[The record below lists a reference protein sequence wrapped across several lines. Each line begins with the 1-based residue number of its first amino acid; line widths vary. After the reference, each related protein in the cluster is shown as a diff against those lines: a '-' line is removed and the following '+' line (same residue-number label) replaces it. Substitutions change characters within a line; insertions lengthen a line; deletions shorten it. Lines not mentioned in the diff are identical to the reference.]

1 MLEGGVGTRE
11 DVGLSLIRPAV
22 TMMLCWGEGYRYSG
36 GCRPVSNTSSR
47 HHDAVLEG
55 GVGTR
60 EDVGLSLIR
69 PAVTMMLC
77 WREG

>member
-1 MLEGGVGTRE
+1 M
-11 DVGLSLIRPAV
+11 I
-22 TMMLCWGEGYRYSG
+22 
-36 GCRPVSNTSSR
+36 SR

-60 EDVGLSLIR
+60 EDVGLSLIST
-69 PAVTMMLC
+69 AVTMMLC